1 MTKFKKGDIA
11 RIPGYGLC
19 IVKSGPHE
27 GAGSST
33 VGAPWNYYKVW
44 LLEHKRSM
52 DIYSKSVY
60 PVKAEVEGG

>member
-19 IVKSGPHE
+19 IVKSGPHYGGGHE
-27 GAGSST
+27 RG
-33 VGAPWNYYKVW
+33 VPWNYYKVW

>member
-19 IVKSGPHE
+19 IVKSGPHYGDDPE
-27 GAGSST
+27 SDAR
-33 VGAPWNYYKVW
+33 WNYYKVW

-52 DIYSKSVY
+52 DIYSRSVY
-60 PVKAEVEGG
+60 PVKAEAEGD

>member
-1 MTKFKKGDIA
+1 MDKLKKGDIA

-19 IVKSGPHE
+19 VVKSGPHY
-27 GAGSST
+27 GRAASI
-33 VGAPWNYYKVW
+33 GAPWNYYKVW

-60 PVKAEVEGG
+60 PVKAEVEGD